1 MLNTPINYIFIQK
14 KDEFGGWFE
23 ALITD
28 NDNCFATIGEKLI
41 FFAICTALPPLLM
54 KKDFLQNVDL

>member
-1 MLNTPINYIFIQK
+1 MEGAFELVDTLLEVHIYTKLQK

-28 NDNCFATIGEKLI
+28 NDNCFATIGE
-41 FFAICTALPPLLM
+41 
-54 KKDFLQNVDL
+54 

>member
-1 MLNTPINYIFIQK
+1 MVETIDVKYLLESSITNRKLKHRILQK

-28 NDNCFATIGEKLI
+28 NDNCIATIGE
-41 FFAICTALPPLLM
+41 
-54 KKDFLQNVDL
+54 

>member
-1 MLNTPINYIFIQK
+1 MEGAFELVDTLLEVHIYTKCLSLQK

-28 NDNCFATIGEKLI
+28 NDNCFATIGE
-41 FFAICTALPPLLM
+41 
-54 KKDFLQNVDL
+54 

>member
-1 MLNTPINYIFIQK
+1 MEGAFELVDTLLEAYIYTKCQQK

-28 NDNCFATIGEKLI
+28 NDNCFATIGE
-41 FFAICTALPPLLM
+41 
-54 KKDFLQNVDL
+54 

>member
-1 MLNTPINYIFIQK
+1 MEGAFELVDTLLEVHIYTKCLLQK

-28 NDNCFATIGEKLI
+28 NDNCFATIGE
-41 FFAICTALPPLLM
+41 
-54 KKDFLQNVDL
+54 